1 MSARTLVLPTI
12 FGLALI
18 ASGGCRETTEPVV
31 LQSNP
36 KADSGAVFSPTVDV
50 TPRTATLTEG
60 ARLSLYVA
68 LKGFADDGS
77 NRDPVWT
84 SSNSSVVQVSRLV
97 VNNASSSSI
106 PSAVAYAAGV
116 GSATITV
123 WVAGRSASVP
133 ITVTDAMTNNP

>member
-12 FGLALI
+12 LGLALMANI
-18 ASGGCRETTEPVV
+18 GCSETTEPVV
-31 LQSNP
+31 FQSNP
-36 KADSGAVFSPTVDV
+36 KPDSGAVTSPTVDV
-50 TPRTATLTEG
+50 TPRTATLAQGT
-60 ARLSLYVA
+60 RLSLYVA
-68 LKGFADDGS
+68 LRGFIDDGS

-106 PSAVAYAAGV
+106 PSAIAYAAGV

-123 WVAGRSASVP
+123 WIAGRSATIPV
-133 ITVTDAMTNNP
+133 TVTDAATNNP